1 MSELDDAIA
10 EMARNTAALETLALA
25 RRSPFPRDQVIYQT
39 NPGSK
44 HVCLVPAEG
53 VGTPPR
59 PSGKVIAFPRRFRL
73 IEGGA

>member
-10 EMARNTAALETLALA
+10 EMSRNTAALEALALA
-25 RRSPFPRDQVIYQT
+25 RRSPFPRDQVICQS

-59 PSGKVIAFPRRFRL
+59 PSGKVITFPRRFRL